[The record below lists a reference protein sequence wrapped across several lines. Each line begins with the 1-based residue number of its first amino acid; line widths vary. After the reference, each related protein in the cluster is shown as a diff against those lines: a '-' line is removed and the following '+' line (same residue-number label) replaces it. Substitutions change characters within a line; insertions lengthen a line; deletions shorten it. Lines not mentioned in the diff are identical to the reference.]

1 VRRLNRL
8 PATVRTEKPRRQE
21 GIETMT
27 TAVVDI
33 GPRIEARSD
42 FENMLLDL
50 DERVSAIELS
60 WEYATRLGREEW
72 LALKDLAGRNEI
84 PLRIA

>member
-1 VRRLNRL
+1 M
-8 PATVRTEKPRRQE
+8 
-21 GIETMT
+21 MT
-27 TAVVDI
+27 AAVDI

-60 WEYATRLGREEW
+60 REYATRLGREEW

>member
-1 VRRLNRL
+1 M
-8 PATVRTEKPRRQE
+8 
-21 GIETMT
+21 MT
-27 TAVVDI
+27 AAVDI